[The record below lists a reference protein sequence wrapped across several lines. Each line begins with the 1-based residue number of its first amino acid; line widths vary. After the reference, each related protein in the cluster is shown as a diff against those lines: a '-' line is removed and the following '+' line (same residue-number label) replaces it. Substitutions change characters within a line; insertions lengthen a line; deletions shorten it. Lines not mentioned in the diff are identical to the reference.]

1 MDEIPYIDRKYTFTV
16 SRGGGDSKE
25 YTKLESELTTQELD
39 LLTGEILNNIDKSPK
54 AVQEAVYMQ
63 LNRKFLYNRP

>member
-1 MDEIPYIDRKYTFTV
+1 MAKTHQTERNYTFVV

-39 LLTGEILNNIDKSPK
+39 LLTGEILNTISNSPK
-54 AVQEAVYMQ
+54 AVKVSVY
-63 LNRKFLYNRP
+63 LHLTKNSNLFK